1 MKNKQVDQQKHTATP
16 QAQSKAKEIFKSSA
30 SISEVHNIVKANA
43 DGDYAMSKDQKLGQK
58 LLAG

>member
-1 MKNKQVDQQKHTATP
+1 MKSKQVDQQKNATAT
-16 QAQSKAKEIFKSSA
+16 QAQSKPKEIFKSSA

-43 DGDYAMSKDQKLGQK
+43 DGDYGPSKDQKLGQK